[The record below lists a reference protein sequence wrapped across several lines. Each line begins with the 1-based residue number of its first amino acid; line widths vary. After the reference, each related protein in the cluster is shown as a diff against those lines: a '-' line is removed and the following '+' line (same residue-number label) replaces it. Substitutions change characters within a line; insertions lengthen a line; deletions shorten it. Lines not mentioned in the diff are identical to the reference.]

1 MSGALCIRYG
11 RTLLLLC
18 KKCGG
23 TIRAPAP
30 AFPALERPAALPP
43 PAGSR
48 PVPAA
53 PTAGREIPVPQGLRF
68 SAYRPA
74 AFFCPDTRRKSRCFS
89 PSAEFSRPHWKDGRA
104 GVPDHDIGQRNFFC
118 RHHALKPGYSRE
130 HHGRQRMRDGVHR
143 GGMPA
148 RARTHQVDGIR
159 RARHR
164 ILEKGMGQLCRGARK
179 QDRVAARERRPFP
192 IRFTTAVE
200 P

>member
-104 GVPDHDIGQRNFFC
+104 GVPDHDIGQR
-118 RHHALKPGYSRE
+118 
-130 HHGRQRMRDGVHR
+130 MRDGVHR